1 MRLTS
6 ESMAR
11 WSARRPWTVV
21 VAWALAFVIS
31 LGLAGALLGDVLTTD
46 FDFTDQ
52 PESKRAEAL
61 LSERLRGETTTP
73 ELVVVRSETETAQ
86 DPGYAAYV
94 TQLQSALSELGGE
107 VLGVGSYL
115 TLSGPVSEDGST
127 ALLPV
132 RVRGEDFGVMAEVS
146 RQIHGV
152 IEANEPPAGYTVLV
166 AGPGTLNEDFNRL
179 AEEGLQRGET
189 IGIAIALL
197 ILIAV
202 FGAVAAAVLP
212 IILAIA
218 AIVVSFGVTALIGQ
232 LFELSF
238 FITNMITMIGLA
250 VGIDYSLFVVSRYR
264 EERARGLEKVDAIA
278 RAGGTASRAVFFSG
292 LIVVLALSS
301 LLLVPA
307 TLFQSLGLG
316 AMTVVIIAV
325 AAALTLLPA
334 VLSLMGDRVN
344 ALAVRRQPA
353 HPDQRSSV
361 WDRIGGAVMG
371 RPWVSLALS
380 VGALLFF
387 ASFYLRIET
396 GFSGVSTLPEST
408 GSRQAFEIIQE
419 EFPAGVTSP
428 VEIVVDAEASSEVDA
443 AIERLQEAMAA
454 EPAFGA
460 ATLERNE
467 AGDLTLLSAP
477 LTGDFQAKESS
488 DAVKR
493 LRAELIPAAFEGTG
507 ATVLVGGNTAFNV
520 DFLDDAEAARPIVIA
535 WVLALSFLLLMLV
548 FRSIVVPVTSI
559 LMNLLSVGAAYGLI
573 IVFFQEGVGFEVF
586 KDIGRLLGFTTVD
599 AVEAWI
605 PLLLFAILFGLSMDY
620 HIFLLSRIKEH
631 YDRTA
636 DNTASVA
643 HGLRTTGAI
652 ITGAA
657 LIMVAVFGGF
667 ATSELVP
674 FQQMGFGL
682 AIAVLIDATVIRSVL
697 VPATMRILGDRN
709 WYLPSWLS
717 WLPTLRI
724 EGSDEPGPEPA
735 DDPALEPVR

>member
-1 MRLTS
+1 M
-6 ESMAR
+6 
-11 WSARRPWTVV
+11 
-21 VAWALAFVIS
+21 
-31 LGLAGALLGDVLTTD
+31 
-46 FDFTDQ
+46 
-52 PESKRAEAL
+52 
-61 LSERLRGETTTP
+61 
-73 ELVVVRSETETAQ
+73 
-86 DPGYAAYV
+86 
-94 TQLQSALSELGGE
+94 
-107 VLGVGSYL
+107 
-115 TLSGPVSEDGST
+115 
-127 ALLPV
+127 
-132 RVRGEDFGVMAEVS
+132 
-146 RQIHGV
+146 
-152 IEANEPPAGYTVLV
+152 
-166 AGPGTLNEDFNRL
+166 
-179 AEEGLQRGET
+179 
-189 IGIAIALL
+189 
-197 ILIAV
+197 
-202 FGAVAAAVLP
+202 
-212 IILAIA
+212 
-218 AIVVSFGVTALIGQ
+218 
-232 LFELSF
+232 
-238 FITNMITMIGLA
+238 
-250 VGIDYSLFVVSRYR
+250 
-264 EERARGLEKVDAIA
+264 DAIA

-353 HPDQRSSV
+353 HPDERSSI
-361 WDRIGGAVMG
+361 WDRIGAAVMG
-371 RPWVSLALS
+371 RPWVRLALS

-396 GFSGVSTLPEST
+396 GLSGVSTLPEST

-419 EFPAGVTSP
+419 EFLAGVTSP
-428 VEIVVDAEASSEVDA
+428 VEIVVDAEPSSEVDA

-454 EPAFGA
+454 DPAFGV

-467 AGDLTLLSAP
+467 AGDLALVSAP

-507 ATVLVGGNTAFNV
+507 ATVLVGGNTAFNADV
-520 DFLDDAEAARPIVIA
+520 LDDAEAARPIVIA